1 MLSGMNTSVDVSID
15 RASTIPVSDALV
27 RWFLAVAVMVTP
39 LVMMTWFALCPQY
52 GNPACPTTATPLD
65 AIVAFRGA
73 PGPLLRLFL
82 DVNLVV
88 PYLFPLGFIGIA
100 LVAWRRAPW
109 VTMLG
114 LVFGWV
120 SSIAWGYIA
129 DSNFMISRMA
139 TGGHDAE
146 FAALYS
152 SYISDLRLFV
162 GVGGGWVLGHLFAY
176 LLLGIALLRAR
187 VVPVWSGLLLVAAV
201 PIMGPLAYGFGSN
214 ALQLLG
220 YLMVAAACLPVA
232 RQLAR
237 RDS

>member
-1 MLSGMNTSVDVSID
+1 MLQGMSTTVDIGID
-15 RASTIPVSDALV
+15 RASGIPFSDALR
-27 RWFLAVAVMVTP
+27 RWFLAVTVVVTP
-39 LVMMTWFALCPQY
+39 LAMMAWFGLCPQY

-65 AIVAFRGA
+65 AIVAFRDA
-73 PGPLLRLFL
+73 PGVLLQLFL

-100 LVAWRRAPW
+100 LVAWRRAP
-109 VTMLG
+109 MLTTVG
-114 LVFGWV
+114 LLFGWV

-146 FAALYS
+146 FAALYT
-152 SYISDLRLFV
+152 SYIGDLRLLV
-162 GVGGGWVLGHLFAY
+162 GVGGGWVLGHLLAY

-201 PIMGPLAYGFGSN
+201 PIMGPLAYGFGAN

-220 YLMVAAACLPVA
+220 YLMVAAACAPVA
-232 RQLAR
+232 GQLAR
-237 RDS
+237 PRS